1 MKKSG
6 LILALFG
13 LVTVAFAQ
21 RGNQK
26 WYLHAVGVSTGS
38 AVYST
43 FPVLGM
49 SYDRF
54 ITNQNSLE
62 LILSSDLV
70 NSTEITGYYKY
81 IKSIPGVPASVRWYC
96 GVGIHASKWN
106 TTGTTGGPDGLLGIG
121 YTFDQLPF
129 NGTFDWRPS
138 VNIGSDQ
145 TIYAFAPTRFALTAR
160 YIIE

>member
-6 LILALFG
+6 LILALF
-13 LVTVAFAQ
+13 LMVSVAFAQ

-26 WYLHAVGVSTGS
+26 WYLHAVGVSTGNS
-38 AVYST
+38 IYN
-43 FPVLGM
+43 FMPILGM

-54 ITNQNSLE
+54 VSNQNSIE
-62 LILSSDLV
+62 LILSSDLATG
-70 NSTEITGYYKY
+70 TEITGYYKY

-96 GVGIHASKWN
+96 GVGIHAAKWDA
-106 TTGTTGGPDGLLGIG
+106 TGNTGGPDGLLGIG

-129 NGTFDWRPS
+129 NATFDWRPS
-138 VNIGSDQ
+138 VNIGSDN
-145 TIYAFAPTRFALTAR
+145 TAYVLVPTKFALTAR